1 MPYLSTDRACRYD
14 ASPPAER
21 DSPLVLTRWVGSSQ
35 VVERCSPEARRL
47 GLRPGMTL
55 GQAQAMA
62 PRLRVRPDEPSRDRR
77 FLARLAD
84 WALRFSPIVEPVE
97 PDALLVDV
105 TGCERLFGGEDR
117 IAAQAVDGL
126 RRQGVRA
133 RAAIAD
139 TVGAA
144 WALATAG
151 DQPASVAPP
160 GHASAWLASLPPS
173 ALRIGPKTHEQLYA
187 LGVRSIGD
195 LLMLPRELL
204 PARFGP
210 ELPRRLAQALGEIHE
225 PVAAHRP
232 EQVAVERVRF
242 ETCVTENTHVQEAA
256 GKLLAALVAQVVRQG
271 QALRRLDCVL
281 TFERVAAVRVVVRLS
296 RGSQRVKHVE
306 ELLRRRLEVV
316 DCSPGVIG
324 ILLSASETLAWRAA
338 QAELFDARPAE
349 QADALACLIDRIANR
364 LGHDAVARVE
374 LIDDYQPELAYRYVS
389 FVDGRSPPGAAA
401 VAQAARVVSHPARPL
416 RLLPRPIVVRAIAI
430 FPDGPPTWL
439 SYRGREHVVAA
450 ASGPER
456 IETGWWRRQDVRRDY
471 FRVTSETGEQFW
483 VFRSL
488 DDGGWYVHGVFS

>member
-1 MPYLSTDRACRYD
+1 
-14 ASPPAER
+14 
-21 DSPLVLTRWVGSSQ
+21 
-35 VVERCSPEARRL
+35 
-47 GLRPGMTL
+47 MTL

-62 PRLRVRPDEPSRDRR
+62 PRLRVWPDEPSRDRR

-97 PDALLVDV
+97 PDVLLVDV

-126 RRQGVRA
+126 SRQGVRA
-133 RAAIAD
+133 RAAVAD

-144 WALATAG
+144 WALATSG
-151 DQPASVAPP
+151 DEPASVAPP
-160 GHASAWLASLPPS
+160 GQSSAWLARLPPS
-173 ALRIGPKTHEQLYA
+173 ALRISPRTHEQLFA

-195 LLMLPRELL
+195 LLMLPRDAL
-204 PARFGP
+204 PARFGV

-225 PVAAHRP
+225 PVAAHRA

-242 ETCVTENTHVQEAA
+242 ETGLTENTHIQAAA
-256 GKLLAALVAQVVRQG
+256 GDLLIRLIAEVVQRG

-296 RGSQRVKHVE
+296 HGSRRGKHVE
-306 ELLRRRLEVV
+306 ELLWRRLEAV

-324 ILLSASETLAWRAA
+324 ILLAASETSAWRGA
-338 QAELFDARPAE
+338 QGELFEARPAE
-349 QADALACLIDRIANR
+349 LADALACLIDRIANR
-364 LGHDAVARVE
+364 LGHEAVARVE
-374 LIDDYQPELAYRYVS
+374 LVDDYQPELAYRYVPY
-389 FVDGRSPPGAAA
+389 VEGRTARQA
-401 VAQAARVVSHPARPL
+401 VATPGNAASELARGGWRGSRPL

-439 SYRGREHVVAA
+439 CYRGREHVVLA

-456 IETGWWRRQDVRRDY
+456 IETGWWRGRDVRRDY
-471 FRVTSETGEQFW
+471 FRVTSESGEQFW
-483 VFRSL
+483 IFRAM
-488 DDGGWYVHGVFS
+488 DDGRWYVQGVFS